1 MYFIQYHPLSPAIPS
16 PTIRGKS
23 IWHAGRQPMFR
34 LNQIEGIV
42 SEKAYSVKKY
52 VGGIIWQGIL
62 YSFLLLLVL
71 QDKPLPDYLFYSS
84 DL

>member
-1 MYFIQYHPLSPAIPS
+1 
-16 PTIRGKS
+16 
-23 IWHAGRQPMFR
+23 MFR
-34 LNQIEGIV
+34 LNQIEGIA

-84 DL
+84 HL